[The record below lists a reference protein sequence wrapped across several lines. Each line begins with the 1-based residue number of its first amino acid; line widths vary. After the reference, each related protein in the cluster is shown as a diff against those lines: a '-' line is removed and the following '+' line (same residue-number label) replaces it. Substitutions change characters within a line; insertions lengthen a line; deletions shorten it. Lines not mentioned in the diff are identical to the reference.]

1 MRLVAQTQAWR
12 NKLARRCARYLPF
25 SSRLRRDL
33 PPHLAQIR
41 AATAELDQV
50 MGEIEACFIE
60 VSNTVER
67 TTNTGQELVNH
78 GESLIA
84 LALGQGGGEI
94 LIEATAEHIW
104 RGIEFVEGNVRA
116 TDALVTQLRAITAQI
131 EHALGAEQD
140 LARTLAPLT
149 YVQTLFRIESAALAP
164 EVQTMFQAL
173 ALEIERVRQQ
183 VEAEFRD
190 KFQLLRDIQAILHR
204 AIAQLG
210 QKAAEAKLS
219 VADLRTHLT
228 RSLAQ
233 MKAGYEKNRDRD
245 TRLAGVSKAVATET
259 GRVVMSLQFFDIF
272 TQKLQHTRKILTE
285 METGVTRLSPD
296 RAAAGRTLRFLH
308 QSGQVCVAQIATMNT
323 EFTQAGAAL
332 AAGLQGIIQQMA
344 ALDGDCIALRDL
356 DSVTTGVDGAIQIL
370 LDSLADVQRLVGEAE
385 HFATESHQTIEPV
398 GRMTSNFT
406 RFIRNLAFEIQLIGL
421 NAEVQSAHVGQG
433 TGLDILSAQTSA
445 ISRETSRLSTGL
457 GVELDS
463 LTTGLNQ
470 IVVAF
475 GDIRERSI
483 DFNRAL
489 VTDATG
495 DTSGLHDYRD
505 RALKVL
511 HCIGDLLPQLEAQT
525 RTAAAQADFVKIAHE
540 PLATLQAAVSGLTD
554 AAQAAADGSDL
565 PMETT
570 GLTDHFFT
578 YYTMASEGDV
588 HPQALGLAVHAVAA
602 PSATDD
608 VDLSSSDLAAPGQ
621 GDIELFGFDA
631 PAPTPGTAPAPPSPT
646 AEIDL
651 WFDPPSASSAM
662 PTAPTNPDQ
671 RLSA

>member
-12 NKLARRCARYLPF
+12 KKLARRCARYLPF
-25 SSRLRRDL
+25 SSRLRREL

-50 MGEIEACFIE
+50 MGEIEARFIE

-78 GESLIA
+78 GEGLIA

-94 LIEATAEHIW
+94 LIEATAEQIW
-104 RGIEFVEGNVRA
+104 RGIEFVEGNVGA
-116 TDALVTQLRAITAQI
+116 TAALVTQLHAITAQI

-190 KFQLLRDIQAILHR
+190 KFQLIRDIQGILQR

-210 QKAAEAKLS
+210 KKAVEAKQS
-219 VADLRTHLT
+219 VAALRTHLT
-228 RSLAQ
+228 RSLTQ

-245 TRLAGVSKAVATET
+245 TRLADVSKTVATET

-272 TQKLQHTRKILTE
+272 TQKLQHTRKILAE
-285 METGVTRLSPD
+285 METGVSALSPD
-296 RAAAGRTLRFLH
+296 RAAAGRTLRFLQ
-308 QSGQVCVAQIATMNT
+308 QSGQVCVAQIATMDT
-323 EFTQAGAAL
+323 EFAQAGATL
-332 AAGLQGIIQQMA
+332 SAGLQGIIQQMA

-356 DSVTTGVDGAIQIL
+356 DNVTTGVDGAIQIL

-385 HFATESHQTIEPV
+385 DFATESHQTIEPV
-398 GRMTSNFT
+398 GRMTSHFT

-445 ISRETSRLSTGL
+445 ISRETSRLSASL
-457 GVELDS
+457 GVELDA

-470 IVVAF
+470 IVIAF
-475 GDIRERSI
+475 GGIRERSRA
-483 DFNRAL
+483 FNQTLLTAAQGN
-489 VTDATG
+489 TA
-495 DTSGLHDYRD
+495 GLHDYRD
-505 RALKVL
+505 SALKVL
-511 HCIGDLLPQLEAQT
+511 HSIGELLPQLEAQT
-525 RTAAAQADFVKIAHE
+525 RTATEQADFVKIAHE
-540 PLATLQAAVSGLTD
+540 PLAQLQAAVSGLT
-554 AAQAAADGSDL
+554 AAARSAADHSGL
-565 PMETT
+565 TVELT

-578 YYTMASEGDV
+578 YYTMASEGAV
-588 HPQALGLAVHAVAA
+588 HRQALGLAAPPVAA
-602 PSATDD
+602 QPVTGD
-608 VDLSSSDLAAPGQ
+608 VDLFGSDGAPPAQ
-621 GDIELFGFDA
+621 GDIELFGFDSLCPSPA
-631 PAPTPGTAPAPPSPT
+631 TPPATPSPAPVV
-646 AEIDL
+646 DL
-651 WFDPPSASSAM
+651 WLDPPSAPSAM
-662 PTAPTNPDQ
+662 PADPANPDQ